1 MICWIIMTAIDTLNI
16 ILTSISIVVTI
27 VSIFLSIWA
36 SSSAKKAKQYKEEV
50 LEFRDVLNLEGLLSG
65 FLTESKYFL
74 DKTRDNNWYKG
85 VDVTSIISPFK
96 QVLFSFGN
104 SYHLIS
110 NYTTIRDKVHELN
123 EIVQNYDKASS
134 FQRKRANSLIME
146 IADILQQELHNNKVK
161 IIKQ

>member
-1 MICWIIMTAIDTLNI
+1 MTAIDTLNI

-110 NYTTIRDKVHELN
+110 NTSVH
-123 EIVQNYDKASS
+123 
-134 FQRKRANSLIME
+134 
-146 IADILQQELHNNKVK
+146 
-161 IIKQ
+161 

>member
-1 MICWIIMTAIDTLNI
+1 M
-16 ILTSISIVVTI
+16 
-27 VSIFLSIWA
+27 
-36 SSSAKKAKQYKEEV
+36 
-50 LEFRDVLNLEGLLSG
+50 EGLLSG

-110 NYTTIRDKVHELN
+110 NYTTIRNKVHELN

-161 IIKQ
+161 IIKL